1 MALCR
6 WKTAASRQNKDVF
19 PHRGAFLKIKPYIEA
34 IPLIKYSSKSV
45 FPNPFLEELSFAA
58 LLWRSPNFS
67 KYHSMKLW
75 KLIATLSASLWLGQA
90 VAQENPLWMRYPAIS
105 PDGQQIVFSYKGD
118 LYKVPTQ
125 GGQAQLLTL
134 HSAHDYRPV
143 WSTDGKHI
151 AFASNRYGNFDIYL
165 MSEEGGAPTRLTY
178 HSADDFPMDFTRD
191 NRSVIFS
198 SVRTDAAEN
207 RLFPSGH
214 LPETYQI
221 SREGGRPQ
229 QYLTL
234 PTNAAKFN
242 KAGSLL
248 AYHDK
253 KGYED
258 EFRKHH
264 QSSIARDIWVYD
276 VNKETYIQVTQFAG
290 EDRNPVFTPD
300 GKGLYFLSE
309 ESGTFNLHR
318 IDYSN
323 GKASNKK
330 QLTRLK
336 DHPVRYLTSASNGLL
351 CFSYDGEIYTYQE
364 GKQPQKVA
372 ISIRIDDRY
381 NEEQI
386 VPINAAQEMDL
397 SPNGKEILFVNR
409 GEVFVASVESGLT
422 KRITNTPEMERTAS
436 FSPDG
441 RSILY
446 ASERE
451 GSWNLYQSK
460 LAREEEKY
468 FFNATLLEE
477 EVILVNDNETFQPAY
492 SPTGKE
498 VAFLSE
504 RTELQVI
511 DLASKKIRTVLD
523 ANVNYS
529 YSDGDQHYEWS
540 PDGKWFLVNFLPKGH
555 WISEVGLLKA
565 DGSEPPINL
574 TRSGYSDGRPR
585 WMMDGEMI
593 IWFSGRDGLKNQA
606 SWGGQSDVYALY
618 LNEDAWD
625 KMRLTKEEFQLLK
638 EAEKDNKTKKDKNL
652 KETATDSTSTSTDSS
667 ATDKDKKIKDLVID
681 LDGVFDRKR
690 RLTLH
695 SSALTDALISKDG
708 ETLYY
713 LAAFEKG
720 FDLWETNLRTRET
733 KILKKLGSKG
743 GGLVLS
749 KDGNHLYIA
758 NGGKI
763 TNIDLKTKKSKPIA
777 LKGEMILKEAEERAY
792 LFEHAW
798 RQVVKK
804 FYRKDLHNVRWDF
817 YKKEYQKFLPHINN
831 GVDFSE
837 MVSEMLGELNASHTG
852 CRYYGGRM
860 DNGDQTASLGMY
872 YDYAYE
878 GAGLKIVEVMP
889 KHPML
894 TKNSRIKAGLV
905 IEKIDGNILTPTT
918 NYNQF
923 LNRKAGHYTLLSLYD
938 PASGERWE
946 ETVKPITMRQEMN
959 LRYDH
964 WVDNCR
970 AMTEKLSNG
979 EIGYVHV
986 RGMNTESYKTVY
998 EEVLGLNGE
1007 KKAIIV
1013 DTRFNGGGWL
1023 HDDLATFLNGKVY
1036 LQVKPRGQDLAKEP
1050 MFKWYKPSA
1059 VVMGEGNYSDAHLF
1073 PYTYKAL
1080 GVGKL
1085 IGMPVP
1091 GTGTAV
1097 WWERLPGGYVFGI
1110 PEVGMVTNDG
1120 QYLENT
1126 QLEPDIKVANDPKS
1140 VTNGR
1145 DLQIEA
1151 AVKELQGQIG
1161 K

>member
-1 MALCR
+1 MNL
-6 WKTAASRQNKDVF
+6 
-19 PHRGAFLKIKPYIEA
+19 LKI
-34 IPLIKYSSKSV
+34 
-45 FPNPFLEELSFAA
+45 
-58 LLWRSPNFS
+58 
-67 KYHSMKLW
+67 
-75 KLIATLSASLWLGQA
+75 IATLIISLWLGQ
-90 VAQENPLWMRYPAIS
+90 VFAQDTPLWMRYPAIS
-105 PDGQQIVFSYKGD
+105 PDGKQIVFSYKGD
-118 LYKVPTQ
+118 LYKVPSQ

-134 HSAHDYRPV
+134 HHAHDNRPV
-143 WSTDGKHI
+143 WSTDGQHI
-151 AFASNRYGNFDIYL
+151 AFASNRYGNFDVYL
-165 MSEEGGAPTRLTY
+165 MSAQGGAPTRLTY
-178 HSADDFPMDFTRD
+178 HSSDDYPMDFTRD

-198 SVRTDAAEN
+198 SLRTDAASN
-207 RLFPSGH
+207 RLFPSGRM
-214 LPETYQI
+214 PETYQI

-229 QYLTL
+229 QYLTI
-234 PTNAAKFN
+234 PTHDAQFN
-242 KAGSLL
+242 KEGTLM

-276 VNKETYIQVTQFAG
+276 VESKNYTQVTKFEG
-290 EDRNPVFTPD
+290 EDRNPIFTPD
-300 GKGLYFLSE
+300 GKGLYYLSE
-309 ESGTFNLHR
+309 ESGTFNIHKLS
-318 IDYSN
+318 YEQ
-323 GKASNKK
+323 GKVGASK

-336 DHPVRYLTSASNGLL
+336 HHPIRYLTSASDGLL
-351 CFSYDGEIYTYQE
+351 CFSYDGEIYTYRE
-364 GKQPQKVA
+364 GQQPKKVA
-372 ISIRIDDRY
+372 ISILVDDRN
-381 NEEQI
+381 NEEKI
-386 VPINAAQEMDL
+386 VPINSAQEMDL
-397 SPNGKEILFVNR
+397 SPNGKELLFVNR

-441 RSILY
+441 RAILY

-460 LAREEEKY
+460 LARKEEKY
-468 FFNATLLEE
+468 FFNATIIEE
-477 EVILVNDNETFQPAY
+477 EVILANDKETFQPSY

-511 DLASKKIRTVLD
+511 DLKTKKLRTVLEG
-523 ANVNYS
+523 ARNYS
-529 YSDGDQHYEWS
+529 YADGDQHYEWS
-540 PDGKWFLVNFLPKGH
+540 PDGKWFLVSFLKKGQ

-565 DGSEPPINL
+565 DGSEAPINL

-585 WMMDGEMI
+585 WMMDGQML
-593 IWFSGRDGLKNQA
+593 IWFSGRDGMKNQG
-606 SWGGQSDVYALY
+606 SWGGQTDVYGMY
-618 LNEDAWD
+618 LSQDAWD

-638 EAEKDNKTKKDKNL
+638 EAEKDNKTKKDKPV
-652 KETATDSTSTSTDSS
+652 KEDKEGEEEEKKEKEEEDADSS
-667 ATDKDKKIKDLVID
+667 DKKDSLKTLEFDFE
-681 LDGVFDRKR
+681 GVFDRKK

-695 SSALTDALISKDG
+695 SSALTDAVVSKDG
-708 ETLYY
+708 EKLYY
-713 LAAFEKG
+713 LASFEKG

-733 KILKKLGSKG
+733 KILKKLGAKG
-743 GGLVLS
+743 GGLILS
-749 KDGNHLYIA
+749 KDGKDLFLA

-763 TNIDLKTKKSKPIA
+763 IKVDLKTSKSKPIA
-777 LKGEMILKEAEERAY
+777 LKGEMVLKEAAERAY

-804 FYRKDLHNVRWDF
+804 FYREDLHQVKWDF

-831 GVDFSE
+831 GFDFSE
-837 MVSEMLGELNASHTG
+837 MLSELLGELNASHTG

-860 DNGDQTASLGMY
+860 ANGDKTASLGMF
-872 YDYAYE
+872 YDNNYQ
-878 GAGLKIVEVMP
+878 GKGLKIEEILP
-889 KHPML
+889 QHPML
-894 TKNSRIKAGLV
+894 TKNSRIKAGMI
-905 IEKIDGNILTPTT
+905 IEKIDGQEITPST
-918 NYNQF
+918 NYHQF
-923 LNRKAGHYTLLSLYD
+923 LNRKAGKYTLLSLYD
-938 PASGERWE
+938 PATQERWE
-946 ETVKPITMRQEMN
+946 ETVKPISMGEELN
-959 LRYDH
+959 LRYER

-970 AMTEKLSNG
+970 AMTEKLSDG
-979 EIGYVHV
+979 QIGYVHV
-986 RGMNTESYKTVY
+986 RGMNNESYKTVY

-1073 PYTYKAL
+1073 PYVYKTL

-1097 WWERLPGGYVFGI
+1097 WWETLPGGYVFGI
-1110 PEVGMVTNDG
+1110 PQVGMVTQEG

-1126 QLEPDIKVANDPKS
+1126 QLEPDIKVANDPQT

-1151 AVKELQGQIG
+1151 AVKELQSQINQPI
-1161 K
+1161 KR

>member
-1 MALCR
+1 
-6 WKTAASRQNKDVF
+6 
-19 PHRGAFLKIKPYIEA
+19 
-34 IPLIKYSSKSV
+34 
-45 FPNPFLEELSFAA
+45 
-58 LLWRSPNFS
+58 
-67 KYHSMKLW
+67 MKL
-75 KLIATLSASLWLGQA
+75 LRAIATIMTISWCLGQA
-90 VAQENPLWMRYPAIS
+90 TAQENPLWMRYPAIS
-105 PDGQQIVFSYKGD
+105 PDGEQIVFSYKGD
-118 LYKVPTQ
+118 LYKVATK
-125 GGQAQLLTL
+125 GGQAKLLTL
-134 HSAHDYRPV
+134 HNAHDYQPV

-151 AFASNRYGNFDIYL
+151 AFASNRYGNFDVYL
-165 MSEEGGAPTRLTY
+165 MSAEGGAPTRLTY
-178 HSADDFPMDFTRD
+178 HSSDDYPMDFTRD
-191 NRSVIFS
+191 NRSVIFTS
-198 SVRTDAAEN
+198 LRTDAVTN
-207 RLFPSGH
+207 RMFPSGR

-229 QYLTL
+229 QYLTI
-234 PTNAAKFN
+234 PTSAAKFN
-242 KAGSLL
+242 KDGTLL
-248 AYHDK
+248 AYHDT

-264 QSSIARDIWVYD
+264 QSSVTRDIWVYD
-276 VNKETYIQVTQFAG
+276 VEGKNYTQISQFGG
-290 EDRNPVFTPD
+290 EDRNPIFTPN
-300 GKGLYFLSE
+300 GKGLYYLSE
-309 ESGTFNLHR
+309 ESGTYNVHKVS
-318 IDYSN
+318 YKN
-323 GKASNKK
+323 GKVGEQK
-330 QLTRLK
+330 QLTRLRN
-336 DHPVRYLTSASNGLL
+336 HPVRYLTSASDGLL
-351 CFSYDGEIYTYQE
+351 CFSYDGEIYTYKE
-364 GKQPQKVA
+364 GQKPAKVA
-372 ISIRIDDRY
+372 ISILADDRY
-381 NEEQI
+381 NDEKI
-386 VPINAAQEMDL
+386 VPIRLAQEMDV
-397 SPNGKEILFVNR
+397 SSNGKELLFVNR
-409 GEVFVASVESGLT
+409 GEVFVASIESGLT
-422 KRITNTPEMERTAS
+422 KRITNTPERERTAS

-446 ASERE
+446 ASERN

-468 FFNATLLEE
+468 FFNATIIEE
-477 EVILVNDNETFQPAY
+477 EVVLADNKETFQPSY

-511 DLASKKIRTVLD
+511 DLLSKKIRTVLSGKK
-523 ANVNYS
+523 NYS

-540 PDGKWFLVNFLPKGH
+540 PDGKWFLVSYLKNGQ

-565 DGSEPPINL
+565 DGTEEPINL

-585 WMMDGEMI
+585 WMMNGEMI
-593 IWFSGRDGLKNQA
+593 TWFSRRDGMKNQG
-606 SWGGQSDVYALY
+606 SWGGQTDVYGMY
-618 LNEDAWD
+618 LSQDAWD

-638 EAEKDNKTKKDKNL
+638 EAEKDNKKKEKPTKDEKKKEDKATVEKKDSL
-652 KETATDSTSTSTDSS
+652 KTLVF
-667 ATDKDKKIKDLVID
+667 DLE
-681 LDGVFDRKR
+681 GVFDRKR

-695 SSALTDALISKDG
+695 SSALTGAVVSKDG
-708 ETLYY
+708 EKLYY

-733 KILKKLGSKG
+733 KILKKLGARG
-743 GGLVLS
+743 GGLILS
-749 KDGNHLYIA
+749 KDGKQLFVA

-763 TNIDLKTKKSKPIA
+763 LHIDLKTSKSKPIV
-777 LKGEMILKEAEERAY
+777 LKGEMVLKEAEERAY

-804 FYRKDLHNVRWDF
+804 FYREDLHDVRWDF

-831 GVDFSE
+831 GYDFSE
-837 MVSEMLGELNASHTG
+837 MLSELLGELNASHTG

-860 DNGDQTASLGMY
+860 INGDQTASLGMF
-872 YDYAYE
+872 YDHSYQ
-878 GAGLKIVEVMP
+878 GTGLKIAEVMP
-889 KHPML
+889 QHPML
-894 TKNSRIKAGLV
+894 TKNSRIKAGV
-905 IEKIDGNILTPTT
+905 IIEKIDGQEITATT
-918 NYNQF
+918 NYNKF
-923 LNRKAGHYTLLSLYD
+923 LNRKVDKYTLLALYN
-938 PASGERWE
+938 PTSKERWE
-946 ETVKPITMRQEMN
+946 EKVKPISRRQEMN
-959 LRYDH
+959 LRYEH
-964 WVDNCR
+964 WVENCR
-970 AMTEKLSNG
+970 ALTEKLSNG
-979 EIGYVHV
+979 EVGYVHV
-986 RGMNTESYKTVY
+986 RGMNNESYKTVY

-1073 PYTYKAL
+1073 PYVYKTL

-1110 PEVGMVTNDG
+1110 PQVGMVTNDG
-1120 QYLENT
+1120 KYMENT

-1140 VTNGR
+1140 VTNGQ

-1151 AVKELQGQIG
+1151 AVKELQRQI
-1161 K
+1161 KEASKK

>member
-1 MALCR
+1 
-6 WKTAASRQNKDVF
+6 
-19 PHRGAFLKIKPYIEA
+19 
-34 IPLIKYSSKSV
+34 
-45 FPNPFLEELSFAA
+45 
-58 LLWRSPNFS
+58 
-67 KYHSMKLW
+67 MKLLS
-75 KLIATLSASLWLGQA
+75 LIVLLTMSWGIGQA
-90 VAQENPLWMRYPAIS
+90 IAQDNPLWMRYPAIS
-105 PDGQQIVFSYKGD
+105 PDGQEIVFSYKGD
-118 LYKVPTQ
+118 LYKVSSQ

-134 HSAHDYRPV
+134 HHAHDYRPV

-151 AFASNRYGNFDIYL
+151 AFASNRYGNFDVYL
-165 MSEEGGAPTRLTY
+165 MSAKGGAPTRLTY

-198 SVRTDAAEN
+198 SLRTDAASN
-207 RLFPSGH
+207 RLFPSGRM
-214 LPETYQI
+214 PETYQI
-221 SREGGRPQ
+221 SREGGRPM

-234 PTNAAKFN
+234 LADAAKFN
-242 KAGSLL
+242 KEGTLL

-264 QSSIARDIWVYD
+264 QSSVTRDIWVYD
-276 VNKETYIQVTQFAG
+276 VQSKVYSQLTQFEG
-290 EDRNPVFTPD
+290 EDRNPVFTPE
-300 GKGLYFLSE
+300 GKGLYYLSE
-309 ESGTFNLHR
+309 ESGTYNIHKLS
-318 IDYSN
+318 YEN
-323 GKASNKK
+323 GKAGASK

-336 DHPVRYLTSASNGLL
+336 NHPVRYLTTATDGLL
-351 CFSYDGEIYTYQE
+351 CFSYNGELYTYKE
-364 GKQPQKVA
+364 GQTPKKVA
-372 ISIRIDDRY
+372 VSITVDDRY
-381 NEEQI
+381 NEEKI
-386 VPINAAQEMDL
+386 VPISSAQQMSL
-397 SPNGKEILFVNR
+397 SPNGKELLFVNR

-441 RSILY
+441 KAILY
-446 ASERE
+446 ASERN

-460 LAREEEKY
+460 LARAEEKY
-468 FFNATLLEE
+468 FFNATIIEE
-477 EVILVNDNETFQPAY
+477 EAILENDKETFQPSY

-511 DLASKKIRTVLD
+511 DLTSKKVRTVLD
-523 ANVNYS
+523 GGKNYS

-540 PDGKWFLVNFLPKGH
+540 PDGKWFLVSYLINGR

-565 DGSEPPINL
+565 DGSESPINL

-585 WMMDGEMI
+585 WMMDGKMV
-593 IWFSGRDGLKNQA
+593 IWFSGRDGMKNQG
-606 SWGGQSDVYALY
+606 SWGGQTDVYGMY
-618 LNEDAWD
+618 LTQDSWD

-638 EAEKDNKTKKDKNL
+638 EAEKDNKTKKDKAT
-652 KETATDSTSTSTDSS
+652 KEEASADTTATKKDSIQTLEF
-667 ATDKDKKIKDLVID
+667 DLE
-681 LDGVFDRKR
+681 GVFDRKR

-695 SSALTDALISKDG
+695 SSALTDAVVAKDG
-708 ETLYY
+708 EKLYY
-713 LAAFEKG
+713 MAAFEKG

-733 KILKKLGSKG
+733 KILKKLGSRG

-749 KDGNHLYIA
+749 KDGKHLLLNNA
-758 NGGKI
+758 GKI
-763 TNIDLKTKKSKPIA
+763 MRVDLKTGKSKVIP
-777 LKGEMILKEAEERAY
+777 LKGEMVLKEAEERAY

-804 FYRKDLHNVRWDF
+804 FYRKDLHEVRWDF

-831 GVDFSE
+831 GYDFSE
-837 MVSEMLGELNASHTG
+837 MLSELLGELNASHTG
-852 CRYYGGRM
+852 CRYFGGGM
-860 DNGDQTASLGMY
+860 PNGDQTASLGMF
-872 YDYAYE
+872 YDNAYT
-878 GAGLKIVEVMP
+878 GAGLKIEEVMP

-894 TKNSRIKAGLV
+894 TKNSKIKAGVL
-905 IEKIDGNILTPTT
+905 IEKIDGQEITTTT
-918 NYNQF
+918 NYHQF
-923 LNRKAGHYTLLSLYD
+923 LNRKAGKYTLLSLYD
-938 PASGERWE
+938 PATQERWE
-946 ETVKPITMRQEMN
+946 ETVKPISRGQEFN
-959 LRYDH
+959 LRYER

-970 AMTEKLSNG
+970 ALTEKLSNG

-986 RGMNTESYKTVY
+986 RGMNNESYKTVY

-1007 KKAIIV
+1007 KKAMIV

-1036 LQVKPRGQDLAKEP
+1036 LNVQPRGQNLAKEP
-1050 MFKWYKPSA
+1050 MFKWYNPSV

-1073 PYTYKAL
+1073 PYVYKAL

-1110 PEVGMVTNDG
+1110 PQVGMVTEEG
-1120 QYLENT
+1120 EFMENT
-1126 QLEPDIKVANDPKS
+1126 QLEPDIKVANPPAL

-1151 AVKELQGQIG
+1151 AVKELQRQI
-1161 K
+1161 KEANK

>member
-1 MALCR
+1 
-6 WKTAASRQNKDVF
+6 
-19 PHRGAFLKIKPYIEA
+19 
-34 IPLIKYSSKSV
+34 
-45 FPNPFLEELSFAA
+45 
-58 LLWRSPNFS
+58 
-67 KYHSMKLW
+67 MKLLSVITS
-75 KLIATLSASLWLGQA
+75 LIVGCCLVPVL
-90 VAQENPLWMRYPAIS
+90 AQENPLWMRYPAIS

-118 LYKVPTQ
+118 LYKVATQ

-151 AFASNRYGNFDIYL
+151 AFASNRYGNFDVYL
-165 MSEEGGAPTRLTY
+165 MSAQGGAPTRLTY
-178 HSADDFPMDFTRD
+178 HSSDDFPMDFTRD

-198 SVRTDAAEN
+198 SLRTDAATN
-207 RLFPSGH
+207 RLFPSGR

-229 QYLTL
+229 QYLSL
-234 PTNAAKFN
+234 PMDAAKFN
-242 KAGSLL
+242 KDGSLL

-264 QSSIARDIWVYD
+264 QSSIARDLWVYD
-276 VNKETYIQVTQFAG
+276 VNKKNYTQVTTFGG
-290 EDRNPVFTPD
+290 EDRNPIFTPD

-309 ESGTFNLHR
+309 ESGTYNVHKVAY
-318 IDYSN
+318 DKETV
-323 GKASNKK
+323 GASK

-336 DHPVRYLTSASNGLL
+336 NHPVRYLSSASNGLL
-351 CFSYDGEIYTYQE
+351 CFSYDGEIYTYKE
-364 GKQPQKVA
+364 GQQPKKVA
-372 ISIRIDDRY
+372 ISILVDDRY
-381 NEEQI
+381 NEEKI
-386 VPINAAQEMDL
+386 VPIRSAQEMDL
-397 SPNGKEILFVNR
+397 SPNGKELLFVNR

-446 ASERE
+446 ASERN

-460 LAREEEKY
+460 LARKEEKY
-468 FFNATLLEE
+468 FFNATIIEE
-477 EVILVNDNETFQPAY
+477 EAILISTQETFQPAY

-511 DLASKKIRTVLD
+511 NLASKKVRTILSGQR
-523 ANVNYS
+523 NYS

-540 PDGKWFLVNFLPKGH
+540 PDGKWFLVSYLKNGQ
-555 WISEVGLLKA
+555 WIAEVGLIKA
-565 DGSEPPINL
+565 DGSEEPINL

-585 WMMDGEMI
+585 WMMNGEMI
-593 IWFSGRDGLKNQA
+593 IWFSGRDGMKNQG
-606 SWGGQSDVYALY
+606 SWGGQGDVYGMY
-618 LNEDAWD
+618 LTQDAWD

-638 EAEKDNKTKKDKNL
+638 EAEKDNKTKKDKPA
-652 KETATDSTSTSTDSS
+652 KAPKDSSATATDSTKKDSI
-667 ATDKDKKIKDLVID
+667 KILEFDLEEV
-681 LDGVFDRKR
+681 VDRKR

-695 SSALTDALISKDG
+695 SSALTDAVVSKDG
-708 ETLYY
+708 EKLYY
-713 LAAFEKG
+713 LASFEKG

-733 KILKKLGSKG
+733 KILKKLGAKG

-749 KDGNHLYIA
+749 KDGKHLFLA

-763 TNIDLKTKKSKPIA
+763 MSVDLKTGKSKPIA

-804 FYRKDLHNVRWDF
+804 FYREDLHDVRWDF

-831 GVDFSE
+831 GYDFSE
-837 MVSEMLGELNASHTG
+837 MLSELLGELNASHTG

-860 DNGDQTASLGMY
+860 ANGDQTASLGMF
-872 YDYAYE
+872 YDNAYK
-878 GAGLKIVEVMP
+878 GVGLKIEEVMP

-894 TKNSRIKAGLV
+894 TKNSRIKAGLI
-905 IEKIDGNILTPTT
+905 IEKIDGQEITLMT
-918 NYNQF
+918 NYNQL

-938 PASGERWE
+938 PSNKERWE
-946 ETVKPITMRQEMN
+946 ETVKPISRGQEMN
-959 LRYDH
+959 LRYEH

-970 AMTEKLSNG
+970 ALTEKLSNG
-979 EIGYVHV
+979 KIGYVHV
-986 RGMNTESYKTVY
+986 RGMNNESYKTVY

-1007 KKAIIV
+1007 KEAIIV

-1036 LQVKPRGQDLAKEP
+1036 LQVKPRGQNLAKEP

-1073 PYTYKAL
+1073 PYVYKTL

-1110 PEVGMVTNDG
+1110 PQVGMVTNEG

-1126 QLEPDIKVANDPKS
+1126 QLEPDIQVANDPKS
-1140 VTNGR
+1140 VNNGR

-1151 AVKELQGQIG
+1151 AVKELQRQV
-1161 K
+1161 KQASKK